1 MGASESKLFSGYNV
15 QTTWAPAHTAFTV
28 HRAISKAAGSPV
40 TVFSYK
46 PPPGA
51 PAEDASIVSR
61 AVQRLRTIRHP
72 GILKFVTQAGDKAF
86 VTESVTPLSE
96 MLASFGPE
104 DVIFGLF
111 NIIKTLVFLHS
122 EELSHN
128 NLQLSSIYVTE
139 NGNTWV
145 VGGMEYA
152 TGFDDYS
159 ISEMLPKLHQH
170 YPPDAIPPE
179 DTPEGKQGQVPGIQ
193 PDSRDSY
200 ALGKLI
206 TAVIKPML
214 APDTLKD
221 ARASDF
227 RWQEL
232 QQFADRLM
240 SPAWEDRPRV
250 VDALRHPWFTEN
262 VLINV
267 VELFLK
273 NIRVVHPDVKRMRFQ
288 ELPDEL
294 RSLSV
299 TTLTSHVLPL
309 VLTESFASEP
319 GVELFFEQLFVP
331 RVDDSVRGILPPSSY
346 CELVLPFVESMLR
359 VRTYNVRLLM
369 LSLFHCYLAELLH
382 WDDTLLQRLIVPEL
396 VLGLED
402 KDDNIYLLSLCAL
415 TEATGQLCSNVPQ
428 VHTGSAPWEGSS
440 EESPQRPALGAKS
453 PSQDG
458 RLGAGLVQAVPGGD
472 IPKAVRKKP
481 VSSPT
486 QAKPGERPPVKR
498 NVSVGLLAGGSETN
512 VENSTVAS
520 VRVKR
525 HNSGLAALP
534 PTGDAPPPA
543 TATSAGNEGPDLQH
557 TPHLLV
563 EEHIIPHT
571 LSVCVQESVTTE
583 QQWAVLDSVVVLWKK
598 LCVAEVTNKGPTDVR
613 YITTSLVNCFHLILR
628 VLPPDMKKEFY
639 CGKLVGDAAGPLE
652 SSAIHWLARTIDL
665 GTPFIKDE
673 NRDVRREIT
682 QAVLNVISV
691 VSAAM
696 DRAPT
701 ITRKRQG
708 EKDVA
713 GRLRKVYGRL
723 ARTKTV
729 FPRTG
734 PRPTNAGEA
743 AALPVRTLSRDSG
756 WQEPSLSAKSS
767 QQDLTA
773 APPSTA
779 ATQPD
784 ADSWG
789 DEHWGEDEND
799 DKADQK
805 FPQPAAAPES
815 APGETTTST
824 DSLVVVAPH
833 EPVSQTSA
841 DVPDPR
847 LTEEEE
853 QAREAER
860 LARLEKLKAKR
871 EAREAELRRKR
882 DLKRASIG
890 HVVATQSLS
899 SADGLEGQNSAAS
912 DSVAS
917 ATPRTSE
924 TNAQG
929 EQLPPLA
936 PPVTV
941 LDIVGRDAAESIAAL
956 PKAVTSPQGVEK
968 VEVEE
973 EDFFEDMQPTLPP
986 PTLLVL
992 DRLVELAANASPPPD
1007 PLSLNTNPGFLPQQS
1022 ELVQAT
1028 PPPLTPAS
1036 SRLAV
1041 VDALQDGAEWGEWGL
1056 ES

>member
-179 DTPEGKQGQVPGIQ
+179 DTPEGKQ
-193 PDSRDSY
+193 
-200 ALGKLI
+200 
-206 TAVIKPML
+206 

-428 VHTGSAPWEGSS
+428 
-440 EESPQRPALGAKS
+440 
-453 PSQDG
+453 
-458 RLGAGLVQAVPGGD
+458 
-472 IPKAVRKKP
+472 AVRKKP

-598 LCVAEVTNKGPTDVR
+598 LCVAEVTNKV
-613 YITTSLVNCFHLILR
+613 C
-628 VLPPDMKKEFY
+628 
-639 CGKLVGDAAGPLE
+639 LE
-652 SSAIHWLARTIDL
+652 S
-665 GTPFIKDE
+665 K
-673 NRDVRREIT
+673 
-682 QAVLNVISV
+682 
-691 VSAAM
+691 
-696 DRAPT
+696 
-701 ITRKRQG
+701 
-708 EKDVA
+708 
-713 GRLRKVYGRL
+713 
-723 ARTKTV
+723 
-729 FPRTG
+729 
-734 PRPTNAGEA
+734 
-743 AALPVRTLSRDSG
+743 
-756 WQEPSLSAKSS
+756 
-767 QQDLTA
+767 
-773 APPSTA
+773 
-779 ATQPD
+779 
-784 ADSWG
+784 G
-789 DEHWGEDEND
+789 DG
-799 DKADQK
+799 K
-805 FPQPAAAPES
+805 
-815 APGETTTST
+815 
-824 DSLVVVAPH
+824 
-833 EPVSQTSA
+833 
-841 DVPDPR
+841 
-847 LTEEEE
+847 
-853 QAREAER
+853 
-860 LARLEKLKAKR
+860 
-871 EAREAELRRKR
+871 
-882 DLKRASIG
+882 
-890 HVVATQSLS
+890 
-899 SADGLEGQNSAAS
+899 
-912 DSVAS
+912 
-917 ATPRTSE
+917 
-924 TNAQG
+924 
-929 EQLPPLA
+929 
-936 PPVTV
+936 
-941 LDIVGRDAAESIAAL
+941 
-956 PKAVTSPQGVEK
+956 
-968 VEVEE
+968 
-973 EDFFEDMQPTLPP
+973 
-986 PTLLVL
+986 
-992 DRLVELAANASPPPD
+992 
-1007 PLSLNTNPGFLPQQS
+1007 
-1022 ELVQAT
+1022 
-1028 PPPLTPAS
+1028 
-1036 SRLAV
+1036 
-1041 VDALQDGAEWGEWGL
+1041 
-1056 ES
+1056 